1 MSTIPRRK
9 PRGGRGRKAPK
20 SYRKR
25 RVEPPR
31 GVREKVCTNRA
42 TKARQLVAPGD
53 FALSPVTRDPLAYLQ
68 AAFDYEDAIEEE
80 LATQSP
86 DPLAYLQAAF
96 DYEDAIEEEMAR
108 NRPRVVMPPPHRL
121 NEVEGRRY
129 RTLVL
134 QMVRAS
140 APALPGDLL
149 GILTQFLG
157 NHVPNE
163 GAVAPLPTP
172 PRRPQIQ
179 YYVPETDVVRR
190 RRDRRR
196 AGPGDAHDYR
206 DVPRDDWSGDDY

>member
-53 FALSPVTRDPLAYLQ
+53 FALSPVTR
-68 AAFDYEDAIEEE
+68 
-80 LATQSP
+80 

-206 DVPRDDWSGDDY
+206 DVPRDDWSGDDYRDDSRDDPRDDWSGDDY